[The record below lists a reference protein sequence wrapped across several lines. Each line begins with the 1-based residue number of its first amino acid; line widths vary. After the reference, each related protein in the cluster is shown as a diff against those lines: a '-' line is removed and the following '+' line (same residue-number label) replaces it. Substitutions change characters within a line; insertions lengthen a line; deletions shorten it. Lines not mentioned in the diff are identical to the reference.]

1 MSNAIVKG
9 SESNKSKAL
18 VKGKGPN
25 LPDPPLG
32 SLPFPVT
39 AQLVNRETGV
49 CMEGVFNDAI
59 KNDETQFKA
68 KAQ

>member
-1 MSNAIVKG
+1 
-9 SESNKSKAL
+9 